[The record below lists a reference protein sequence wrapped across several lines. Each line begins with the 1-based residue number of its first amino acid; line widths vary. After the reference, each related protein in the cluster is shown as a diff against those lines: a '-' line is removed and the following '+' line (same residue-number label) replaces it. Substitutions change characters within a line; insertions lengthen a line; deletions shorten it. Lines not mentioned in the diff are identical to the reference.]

1 MKRIVAAL
9 AITASLLAIA
19 SSQAQTPAAS
29 GCPAQMRFGIL
40 PTDESTAKTRYTPLF
55 DYLEKKIGS
64 KLQYTIG
71 ADYAA
76 IIIAMASKRLE
87 VAWLGPESYIQ
98 ATKQAKMYPLVMP
111 DNITTGLGYYSSLY
125 VRSDSSF
132 KTIADLK
139 GKTLAFVDPNSTS
152 GYLFPMVYFLKDLK
166 LNPSDYFGQVIFA
179 GNHNASMLSLVTG
192 KVDVAAIASGTVNNA
207 INAKTIKD
215 GELRAVWQSKL
226 IPNSPITATDM
237 ISSECRSRIQKAFLD
252 MRDPEILKQLTAKR
266 FVTVNDGTYD
276 VVREADRVKEQ
287 LRKK

>member
-1 MKRIVAAL
+1 MKLIFAAL
-9 AITASLLAIA
+9 ATTASLLAIA
-19 SSQAQTPAAS
+19 SSQAQTPAS
-29 GCPAQMRFGIL
+29 SCPAQMRFGIL

-111 DNITTGLGYYSSLY
+111 ENITTGLGYYSSLF
-125 VRSDSSF
+125 VRSDSSY

-152 GYLFPMVYFLKDLK
+152 GYLFPMVHFLKDLK
-166 LNPSDYFGQVIFA
+166 INPSDYFGQVIFA

-192 KVDVAAIASGTVNNA
+192 KVDVAAIASGPVNNA
-207 INAKTIKD
+207 ILAKTIKE
-215 GELRAVWQSKL
+215 GELWAVWQSKL

-237 ISSECRSRIQKAFLD
+237 ISSECRAKIQKAFLD
-252 MRDPEILKQLTAKR
+252 MRDPEILKQLSAKR
-266 FVTVNDGTYD
+266 FVTVNDGTYN

>member
-1 MKRIVAAL
+1 MKLIIAAL
-9 AITASLLAIA
+9 AATASLLAIA
-19 SSQAQTPAAS
+19 SSQAQTPAS

-55 DYLEKKIGS
+55 SYLEKKIGS

-98 ATKQAKMYPLVMP
+98 ATKQAKMYPLVMS

-125 VRSDSSF
+125 VRNDSSF
-132 KTIADLK
+132 KTIEDLK

-179 GNHNASMLSLVTG
+179 GNHNASMLSLITG
-192 KVDVAAIASGTVNNA
+192 KVDVAAIASGTVTNA

-215 GELRAVWQSKL
+215 GELRTVWQSKL

-237 ISSECRSRIQKAFLD
+237 ISLECRSSIQKAFLD
-252 MRDPEILKQLTAKR
+252 MRDPEILKQLTSKR

-276 VVREADRVKEQ
+276 SVRAADRVKEQ

>member
-1 MKRIVAAL
+1 MKLIFAAL
-9 AITASLLAIA
+9 AITAGLLTIA
-19 SSQAQTPAAS
+19 SSQAQTPAS
-29 GCPAQMRFGIL
+29 SCPAQMRFGIL

-111 DNITTGLGYYSSLY
+111 ENITTGLGYYSSLW
-125 VRSDSSF
+125 VRNDSSY

-152 GYLFPMVYFLKDLK
+152 GYLFPMVHFLKDLK

-207 INAKTIKD
+207 ILAKTIKD

-237 ISSECRSRIQKAFLD
+237 ISSECRAKIQKAFLD
-252 MRDPEILKQLTAKR
+252 MRDPEILKQLSAKR